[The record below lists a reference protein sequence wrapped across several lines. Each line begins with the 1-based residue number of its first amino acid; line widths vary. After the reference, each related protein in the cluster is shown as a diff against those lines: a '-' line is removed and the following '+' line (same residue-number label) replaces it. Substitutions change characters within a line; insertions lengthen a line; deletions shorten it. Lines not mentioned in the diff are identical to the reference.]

1 MSATIDIQDPKKAHY
16 SADWARIAP
25 NGDPLW
31 LKQLRIQ
38 GVHLFRDTEL
48 PTTRMEEW
56 RKTNISAIIN
66 TPYRNPPVLDTRKP
80 DRETVAPF
88 LFAGTEAIELVFVN
102 GHYCEDMSRLQRI
115 PEGVAAGSL
124 RQAAQG
130 PLDRVVEKHLGNYL
144 KARNAYTALN
154 TAFLLDGAFVY
165 IPKNTRVEKP
175 IHIVFLSTAGQEPSV
190 AHPRLL
196 VVLEQGSQA
205 SVAVSY
211 TSPAGEHNYLNNVVE
226 EIALGPEARLDFCR
240 VVEEQAQGSHLAT
253 TEVRLERGGRFNAFV
268 AALNGNIVRNQ
279 LCAELAGEGAECLLN
294 GLYLNDGRRLTDTF
308 FSVVHARPHGLSRIN
323 GKGILDGDS
332 KAVFL
337 GKVHVH
343 PDAQKT
349 DSRQLNNNLLLSE
362 HATVETKPQ
371 LEIFADDVKCT
382 HGATVGAPP
391 QEVLFYFRSRGI
403 SEAAARGMLTCGF
416 AQEIIK
422 EAPVLAVRE
431 HLSAYVN
438 AKYAPPEAR

>member
-1 MSATIDIQDPKKAHY
+1 MSTAIDILDPKKAHY
-16 SADWARIAP
+16 AAEWARIAP

-31 LKQLRIQ
+31 LKQLRIH
-38 GVHLFRDTEL
+38 GVHLFKDTEF
-48 PTTRMEEW
+48 PATRMEEW
-56 RKTNISAIIN
+56 RKTNISGIIN
-66 TPYRNPPVLDTRKP
+66 TPYRSSLAPGADSLN
-80 DRETVAPF
+80 REAVAPF
-88 LFAGTEAIELVFVN
+88 LFTNAEAVELVFVN
-102 GHYCEDMSRLQRI
+102 GHYCEELSRCESL
-115 PEGVAAGSL
+115 PEGVVAGSL

-130 PLDRVVEKHLGNYL
+130 PLDRVVEKHLGHYL

-165 IPKNTRVEKP
+165 IPENTLVEVP
-175 IHIVFLSTAGQEPSV
+175 IHIVFLTTAGQEPPV
-190 AHPRLL
+190 AYPRLL
-196 VVLEQGSQA
+196 LVMEQGSQA
-205 SVAVSY
+205 SVAVSFD
-211 TSPAGEHNYLNNVVE
+211 SPTGDQNYLNNVVE
-226 EIALGPEARLDFCR
+226 EIVLGPEAHLNFCR
-240 VVEEQAQGSHLAT
+240 VVEEQAQGNHLAT
-253 TEVRLERGGRFNAFV
+253 TEVRLERGSRLNAFV

-308 FSVVHARPHGLSRIN
+308 FSVIHTQPRGLSRIN
-323 GKGILDGDS
+323 AKGILDGDS

-343 PDAQKT
+343 PEAQKT
-349 DSRQLNNNLLLSE
+349 DSKQLNNNLLLSE

-371 LEIFADDVKCT
+371 FEIFADDVKCT

-416 AQEIIK
+416 AQEMIK
-422 EAPVLAVRE
+422 EAPVQAVRE
-431 HLSAYVN
+431 RLSACVIE
-438 AKYAPPEAR
+438 KYAPPELR